1 MLQGQLDEKS
11 TFQDAVKILM
21 LRMETAARKTASVS
35 KQLFLIQTE
44 SNVDILIVVEED
56 RQV

>member
-21 LRMETAARKTASVS
+21 LRMETAARKTVSVS
-35 KQLFLIQTE
+35 KQFFLIQTK
-44 SNVDILIVVEED
+44 SNVDVLKVVEDD

>member
-21 LRMETAARKTASVS
+21 LRMETAARKTVSVS
-35 KQLFLIQTE
+35 KQFFLIQTE
-44 SNVDILIVVEED
+44 SNVDVLKVVEED